1 MNKSVLQILKEISKI
16 TDSVILKYPVTI
28 AASESND
35 VKVMVNLANLDEN
48 SFPDIGLLNSLKSFL
63 SLYELFG
70 EDKKVTYSNDTINI
84 TDGDLSSSF
93 ISSSLILMDAFNI
106 DSDQFDKVSAA
117 PSVLEFNLTVDDIN
131 KLNKASGTF
140 KDLNEI
146 VITSVDAETSI
157 SLGAIGKFNA
167 KNNNFKIRKSEKS
180 SKDFTI
186 RVSLENFQ
194 MLPTS
199 EYKVCIKYNAA
210 KDSYRLLLE
219 STKIKDFK
227 IILLT
232 KI

>member
-1 MNKSVLQILKEISKI
+1 MNKSVLQILKEINKI
-16 TDSVILKYPVTI
+16 TDSVILKYPITI

-35 VKVMVNLANLDEN
+35 IKVMVNLGNLDEN
-48 SFPDIGLLNSLKSFL
+48 AFPDIGLLNSLKSYL
-63 SLYELFG
+63 SLYDLFTD
-70 EDKKVTYSNDTINI
+70 ERKVTYENDTINI

-93 ISSSLILMDAFNI
+93 ISSSLLLMDAFNI
-106 DSDQFDKVSAA
+106 DSEQFDKVSAA
-117 PSVLEFNLTVDDIN
+117 PSILEFTLTIDDIN
-131 KLNKASGTF
+131 KLNKAAGTF

-146 VITSVDAETSI
+146 IITSIDSESCI

-167 KNNNFKIRKSEKS
+167 KNNSFKIKKSEKS

-186 RVSLENFQ
+186 RIAMDNFER
-194 MLPTS
+194 LPVT
-199 EYKVCIKYNAA
+199 EYNVKIKYNAA

-219 STKIKDFK
+219 SNKIQDFK